1 MTPRTEPPSEEMT
14 SKLLAEGFQRS
25 APAVNALSDP
35 LADTPM
41 VVTLEQ
47 LRPYEFN
54 PRVTRNPLYDEIKA
68 SIRERGL
75 DAPPAITRRPNEPHY
90 VIRNG
95 GNTRLAILRE
105 LWTETKDEQF
115 YRVACLFRPW
125 PLRGEIVALTGHLVE
140 NELHGGLTFIERA
153 LGVEKA
159 RQLYEQEDGKPLSQS
174 NLSRR
179 LTADGYPL
187 SQSSIS
193 RMQEAV
199 IHLLPAIPSLLYGG
213 LGRTQVERLTALRN
227 AGLRVWDQHH
237 GDRHVSS
244 GFIEV
249 FHDILASFDG
259 DPTHFSMGRVQDELV
274 GEIASLL
281 QINYDTVMLEL
292 DQTEVRHRLLTSEPT
307 RQVLDPPPSNMDT
320 PVGPILVEPK
330 LATPSPTANAEAS
343 ALLPEVVKE
352 ATDTSDTSPRAAQK
366 PNVKQPPEPQPST
379 STDRLQTIQRLVT
392 EQVTEPAPPEMNTLG
407 APIDGLFP
415 VADAWSIEPS
425 LDSIGAL
432 RVHIAQ
438 LARELAAQAN
448 ITLWVNDVDDGF
460 GYSCQ
465 QVTQPPSTQGNAV
478 LDLLSLLSDTHQPDP
493 LAALLQGTTPSA
505 DLPRLSDEALLKLF
519 RLIRLSRRLVD
530 WLALPA
536 DSAETPR
543 IL

>member
-25 APAVNALSDP
+25 APAVHTLSDP

-125 PLRGEIVALTGHLVE
+125 PVRGEIVTLTGHLVE

-153 LGVEKA
+153 LSVEKA

-179 LTADGYPL
+179 LIADGYPL

-227 AGLRVWDQHH
+227 AGLRVWEQHH
-237 GDRHVSS
+237 GDKHVGS
-244 GFIEV
+244 GFVDV

-292 DQTEVRHRLLTSEPT
+292 DQTEVRHRLLTSEPS
-307 RQVLDPPPSNMDT
+307 RQAVDPPPSNVVA
-320 PVGPILVEPK
+320 PVAPISVEPK
-330 LATPSPTANAEAS
+330 LSTPPPTASTES
-343 ALLPEVVKE
+343 SPVLPEVVKG
-352 ATDTSDTSPRAAQK
+352 APNTSEPSPSAAK
-366 PNVKQPPEPQPST
+366 RPNAKQPPEPQPSVT
-379 STDRLQTIQRLVT
+379 TDRLQTIQQLVT
-392 EQVTEPAPPEMNTLG
+392 EQVTEPAPPDMNTLG
-407 APIDGLFP
+407 ALVDGLFP

-425 LDSIGAL
+425 LDAVGAL

-438 LARELAAQAN
+438 LARELAAEAN
-448 ITLWVNDVDDGF
+448 ATPCVNDIDDGF
-460 GYSCQ
+460 GYCCQ
-465 QVTQPPSTQGNAV
+465 PEIQPPSTQGIAV
-478 LDLLSLLSDTHQPDP
+478 LALLNLLSDTHQPDP
-493 LAALLQGTTPSA
+493 LAALLQGTTSSS
-505 DLPRLSDEALLKLF
+505 DLPRLTDEALLKLF

-530 WLALPA
+530 LLSLPS
-536 DSAETPR
+536 DSAETPE